1 MTEKMQ
7 MALSTEDG
15 IEGEF
20 GQDQSSF
27 PLSDRKPRRSRS
39 QGTLPTQVSMD
50 TEGLIDGS
58 KRKSK
63 KTKKNREDSAEEIFK
78 VSSEELAQT
87 KVSMEME
94 EQAEEK
100 EKKSRKKK
108 KKREDSVEEIFR
120 VSSEELAGVETLQGE
135 EESLWK
141 RAKKKSKKK
150 KKRKITEKEVI
161 ELMTGG
167 VLYSIKAS

>member
-1 MTEKMQ
+1 MQ
-7 MALSTEDG
+7 TALSTEDG

-20 GQDQSSF
+20 GQDQNSF

-39 QGTLPTQVSMD
+39 QGTLPTQDSMD
-50 TEGLIDGS
+50 TEGLIDES
-58 KRKSK
+58 KHRSK
-63 KTKKNREDSAEEIFK
+63 KKKKNREGSAEEIFK

-94 EQAEEK
+94 AEEK